1 MAPAVTKSAD
11 HDHGN
16 GPTLC
21 QILKCV
27 GGLVLV
33 VAVAAIAAH
42 LIFGIG
48 GKGSESGRTALNFPK
63 GGPTE
68 FLYLDSGRVAAF
80 LAQFDGGSF
89 SNEKETHKLTDTLEG
104 NLSVSGIK
112 AGASRSEEDFIER
125 EVTPTTASSFFALY
139 TAMKKQHEVRRVPL
153 SHFESAVH
161 SLPEGQFVSF
171 TTPALLSPIY
181 LDAYLAS
188 RRPHGLREIFPP
200 NGRHGAPP
208 QVTVERRAAW
218 KFKSEVGKDPRIV
231 FSLHTGHRE
240 SHEKQFVY
248 LLPMSAELLTEEQSL
263 LSHGGGKFTVVGKL
277 VRSFP
282 EEGDR
287 QKRAYIDSAALQTWE
302 APLRSAPG
310 ELICRTEPRCVTYLR
325 EHRLRRKERLK
336 PIRAARRRE
345 LRALTEQ
352 TEIEKR
358 GAVILPIAIYK

>member
-1 MAPAVTKSAD
+1 MTAAPSRSAD
-11 HDHGN
+11 NGDGD

-27 GGLVLV
+27 GGLILV
-33 VAVAAIAAH
+33 VAVVAIAVH
-42 LIFGIG
+42 LVFGIG
-48 GKGSESGRTALNFPK
+48 GKDSESGGTALNFPK
-63 GGPTE
+63 GGPAE
-68 FLYLDSGRVAAF
+68 FLYLDSGRVVAF
-80 LAQFDGGSF
+80 LAQFNGGSF
-89 SNEKETHKLTDTLEG
+89 SNEKQTHKLTDTLQG
-104 NLSVSGIK
+104 NLNVNGIEG
-112 AGASRSEEDFIER
+112 GASKSEEDFIER
-125 EVTPTTASSFFALY
+125 EVTPTAASNFFTLY

-153 SHFESAVH
+153 SYFENAVH

-171 TTPALLSPIY
+171 KTPALLSPIY

-188 RRPHGLREIFPP
+188 RRPHGLRDIFPP

-208 QVTVERRAAW
+208 QVTAERRAAW

-231 FSLHTGHRE
+231 FSLHTGRA
-240 SHEKQFVY
+240 SHKKHFVY

-282 EEGDR
+282 EEGDT
-287 QKRAYIDSAALQTWE
+287 QKWAYIDSTALQTWE

-325 EHRLRRKERLK
+325 KHHLRGKERLE
-336 PIRAARRRE
+336 PIREARRRE
-345 LRALTEQ
+345 LRALKEQ

>member
-1 MAPAVTKSAD
+1 MTAVVPSRPAD
-11 HDHGN
+11 ENGN
-16 GPTLC
+16 GPTLW
-21 QILKCV
+21 QILKYV
-27 GGLVLV
+27 GALV
-33 VAVAAIAAH
+33 VIVSIAAIAAH
-42 LIFGIG
+42 LVFGIG
-48 GKGSESGRTALNFPK
+48 SNDSKGGGTALNFPK
-63 GGPTE
+63 GGPAE

-89 SNEKETHKLTDTLEG
+89 SNEKQTHKLTDTLQG
-104 NLSVSGIK
+104 NLNVEGI
-112 AGASRSEEDFIER
+112 EEDFIER
-125 EVTPTTASSFFALY
+125 EVTPTAASNFFTLY
-139 TAMKKQHEVRRVPL
+139 TAMKKQHDVRRVPL

-171 TTPALLSPIY
+171 KTPALLSPIY
-181 LDAYLAS
+181 LDPYLAS
-188 RRPHGLREIFPP
+188 RRPHGLRDIFPP

-208 QVTVERRAAW
+208 QVTAERRAAW

-231 FSLHTGHRE
+231 FSLHTGRK
-240 SHEKQFVY
+240 SHQKPFVY
-248 LLPMSAELLTEEQSL
+248 LLPMSSELLTEEQSL

-282 EEGDR
+282 EEGDT
-287 QKRAYIDSAALQTWE
+287 QKRAYIDSTALETWE

-310 ELICRTEPRCVTYLR
+310 ELICRTEPRCVAYLR
-325 EHRLRRKERLK
+325 EHHLRGKERLK

-345 LRALTEQ
+345 LRALNEQ